1 MQPQKLFEKE
11 IKHNTNRRKFL
22 KTLTVLSVTPS
33 ILYGNGFS
41 KNQTIPRIGYIN
53 GKSALNLETYFKDE
67 LVKLGFRNGENIHI
81 EERLIPANTPSGG
94 AVEELTKMDLSLIVA
109 GALPFALAIRK
120 SNPQM
125 PMVIATCP
133 GMVSNGFAE
142 SLEHPGGIYTGLDEL
157 SPGVTSKRLQL
168 LKDAVPGI
176 KNVALLSTTPGI
188 GGHEIQLAEAE
199 KTAKTLGIAVKPY
212 RASTLEELEKA
223 LNDLVSDGMDGM
235 LNFYGGLSWGNHK
248 LIVDFAMQN
257 RIPAIYQ
264 ANVFTN
270 AGGLMAWAS
279 DYTQQL
285 RETAHYVEK
294 ILKGARPGDL
304 PVKYADKYYLTLNA
318 GTAKKLGIKFSKELL
333 AAASKIIE

>member
-1 MQPQKLFEKE
+1 MSKFA
-11 IKHNTNRRKFL
+11 TRRQFVKM
-22 KTLTVLSVTPS
+22 LSLVSIAPS

-41 KNQTIPRIGYIN
+41 KRQTIPRIGYLN
-53 GKSALNLETYFKDE
+53 GKSALNLETYFIDE
-67 LVKLGFRNGENIHI
+67 LKMLGFIEGKNIHI
-81 EERLIPANTPSGG
+81 EQRLVPSNSTNG
-94 AVEELTKMDLSLIVA
+94 ASMAAELAKMDLSLIVV
-109 GALPFALAIRK
+109 GALPFALEVREI
-120 SNPQM
+120 NPKM

-157 SPGVTSKRLQL
+157 TPGVTSKRLQL
-168 LKDAVPGI
+168 LKAAVPGI

-199 KTAKTLGIAVKPY
+199 KTAKKLGIAVKPY

-304 PVKYADKYYLTLNA
+304 PVKYADKYYLTLN
-318 GTAKKLGIKFSKELL
+318 KKAASNIGINFPKELIRK
-333 AAASKIIE
+333 ANKIIE